1 MESVCGDG
9 APHAGTI
16 VEERVR
22 ELFRLFAGTT
32 RRLSDRPLDPFG
44 VPSVV
49 ACPNNK
55 QRRILHTNNPP
66 SPWAWGDGSRVED
79 PCGVQ
84 GRRPCRGVGQS
95 PTKGMPKGKA
105 LWRGAGAEPL
115 LGAAPPTGGPGGAT
129 PWSPLPHAL
138 DFFDDGVFGLIGA
151 DAAGSHNAALVF
163 IIHAGDQQ
171 QELVVRPDVHRRR
184 IQ

>member
-66 SPWAWGDGSRVED
+66 SPSGLGVMGQGSKTLAGVSGAG
-79 PCGVQ
+79 PPTGVQ
-84 GRRPCRGVGQS
+84 GRSPCQGVGQS
-95 PTKGMPKGKA
+95 PTKGIPKGKA
-105 LWRGAGAEPL
+105 LWCGAASPAHTPFPARPFSNSGGRGAVKVMRSQVEGWVKVSDQAWSISRGTL
-115 LGAAPPTGGPGGAT
+115 APRG
-129 PWSPLPHAL
+129 LP
-138 DFFDDGVFGLIGA
+138 
-151 DAAGSHNAALVF
+151 
-163 IIHAGDQQ
+163 
-171 QELVVRPDVHRRR
+171 
-184 IQ
+184 